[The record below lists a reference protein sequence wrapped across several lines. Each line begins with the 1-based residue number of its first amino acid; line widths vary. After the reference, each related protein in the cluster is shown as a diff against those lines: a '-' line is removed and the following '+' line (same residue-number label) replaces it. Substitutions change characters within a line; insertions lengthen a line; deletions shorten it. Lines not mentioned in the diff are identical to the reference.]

1 MTPEDEDY
9 LIESS
14 LALIMDLKYAYRMLP
29 CTVMQPGRL
38 PDNPIRHIVDE
49 TTLELARLVLS
60 ARYHHWPT
68 LYVYGVPKRRCDTA
82 TQFAVAVGEYYLR
95 VVAAFAF
102 ASGKSQRTREC
113 CKTLKALAV
122 NQYGLYFF

>member
-1 MTPEDEDY
+1 MFTANTDC
-9 LIESS
+9 
-14 LALIMDLKYAYRMLP
+14 MLDMVFMVVR
-29 CTVMQPGRL
+29 TVV
-38 PDNPIRHIVDE
+38 PI
-49 TTLELARLVLS
+49 
-60 ARYHHWPT
+60 P
-68 LYVYGVPKRRCDTA
+68 VYGVPKRRCDTA